1 MSDNN
6 WIVVTKHK
14 KKSKT
19 KTKIKTKYNKMS
31 NIKKKPKLNNN
42 VKEKILKYCEIKNDD
57 LDVFKSWEH
66 FYIMGN
72 IKKNNQIFR
81 IEDNLLLLEY
91 INKFKV
97 YKNYKKGTDE
107 DFKKIISK
115 INISGEIIYQEMKN
129 NNLYYNKQLLQNHP
143 LFENF
148 EKKYLELK

>member
-81 IEDNLLLLEY
+81 IEDDLLLLEY

>member
-72 IKKNNQIFR
+72 IEKNNKVFR
-81 IEDNLLLLEY
+81 LEDDLLLLEY

>member
-19 KTKIKTKYNKMS
+19 KTTIKTKNHKMY
-31 NIKKKPKLNNN
+31 NIKKKPKLNNI

-57 LDVFKSWEH
+57 LDIFKSWQH

-72 IKKNNQIFR
+72 IEKNNKIFR
-81 IEDNLLLLEY
+81 IEDDLLLLEY

-97 YKNYKKGTDE
+97 YKNYKKGTEE
-107 DFKKIISK
+107 DFKNIINK
-115 INISGEIIYQEMKN
+115 MKMTIELIYQEMKN
-129 NNLYYNKQLLQNHP
+129 NNLYYKKQLLQNHP

-148 EKKYLELK
+148 EKKYLES

>member
-6 WIVVTKHK
+6 WIIVTKNK

-57 LDVFKSWEH
+57 LDIFKSWQH

-72 IKKNNQIFR
+72 IEKNNKIFR
-81 IEDNLLLLEY
+81 IEDDLLLLEY

-97 YKNYKKGTDE
+97 YKNYKKGTEE
-107 DFKKIISK
+107 DFKNIINK
-115 INISGEIIYQEMKN
+115 MKMTIELIYQEMKN
-129 NNLYYNKQLLQNHP
+129 NNLYYKKQLLQNHP

-148 EKKYLELK
+148 EKKYLES

>member
-14 KKSKT
+14 KKNKT
-19 KTKIKTKYNKMS
+19 KTKTNYKKMS
-31 NIKKKPKLNNN
+31 NIKKKPKLNNI
-42 VKEKILKYCEIKNDD
+42 VKEKILKYCEIKKDD
-57 LDVFKSWEH
+57 LDIFKSWQH

-72 IKKNNQIFR
+72 IEKNNKIFR
-81 IEDNLLLLEY
+81 IEDDLLLLEY

-97 YKNYKKGTDE
+97 YKNYKKGTEE
-107 DFKKIISK
+107 DFTII
-115 INISGEIIYQEMKN
+115 INKMKMTIELIYQEMKN

-148 EKKYLELK
+148 EKKYLES